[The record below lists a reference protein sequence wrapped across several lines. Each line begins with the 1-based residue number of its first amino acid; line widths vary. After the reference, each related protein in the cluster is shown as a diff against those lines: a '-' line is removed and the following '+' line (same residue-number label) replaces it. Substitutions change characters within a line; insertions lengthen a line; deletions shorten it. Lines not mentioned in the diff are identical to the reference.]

1 MGYKTINEAN
11 EAVIRKIIAAEPFLT
26 DVVPAK
32 SVIPELEDYVL
43 LHAGPPIKY
52 ENMTDPMQGS
62 CVGAIL
68 FEGWAED
75 EEGARGLLENN
86 KITFIPCHH
95 VNAVGP
101 MGGITSPN
109 MPVLVVMNKESGN
122 EAYCQM
128 NEGIGAV
135 LRFGAYHEQVIN
147 RLHWMKDVLGPVLS
161 KALRKID
168 GGINVN
174 VLMAKAIAMGD
185 EFHQRNI
192 AASLV
197 FLKEVAPV
205 IAALDDVENEQSAEV
220 IQFLADTDQFFL
232 NIAMATGKAIMDAAR
247 TIKHGTVVT
256 AMCRNGENFGI
267 RIAGMGDEWFTA
279 PVHTPQGLY
288 FTGYSAED
296 ANPDIGDSAITETIG
311 VGGVA
316 MIAAPAVTRFVGTGG
331 FNDALETSNQMAEI
345 CVGENRTL
353 LFRRGTS
360 KVRV

>member
-1 MGYKTINEAN
+1 
-11 EAVIRKIIAAEPFLT
+11 
-26 DVVPAK
+26 
-32 SVIPELEDYVL
+32 
-43 LHAGPPIKY
+43 
-52 ENMTDPMQGS
+52 
-62 CVGAIL
+62 
-68 FEGWAED
+68 
-75 EEGARGLLENN
+75 
-86 KITFIPCHH
+86 
-95 VNAVGP
+95 

-205 IAALDDVENEQSAEV
+205 IVALDDVENEQSAEV

-256 AMCRNGENFGI
+256 AMCRSSW
-267 RIAGMGDEWFTA
+267 M
-279 PVHTPQGLY
+279 P
-288 FTGYSAED
+288 
-296 ANPDIGDSAITETIG
+296 
-311 VGGVA
+311 
-316 MIAAPAVTRFVGTGG
+316 
-331 FNDALETSNQMAEI
+331 
-345 CVGENRTL
+345 TL
-353 LFRRGTS
+353 CTL
-360 KVRV
+360 